1 MTVTWRF
8 VPFDALTTTE
18 LYEVLQLRT
27 EVFVMEQAG
36 IYQDMDGSDHA
47 AVHVLGTAGGQ
58 LVAYA
63 RCFPAGVKFA
73 EASIGRVITRQ
84 SQRGSGLGHALI
96 RQAIVCVFAQWG
108 AQPLRIGAQ
117 PGSISFM
124 RSTGSPQQE
133 SPTSKTAFRTSRC
146 CARFD
151 IQELT
156 MISDFK
162 GKTAVLTGAGSGFGL
177 ECARIGAR
185 LGMNL
190 VLADVQQDAL
200 DKAAAEMTAAG
211 AQVLAVRLD
220 VSKAAEV
227 EALGAAVL
235 ARFGAPHLVFNNA
248 GVGAG
253 GLIWENTLKD
263 WEWVI
268 GVNLMGVAH
277 GVRVFTPMM
286 LEAAK
291 QDPAWQGHIVNTASM
306 AGLLNAPNMGIYN
319 VSKHAVVSLSETL
332 YQDLALVTDQISAS
346 VLCPFFVPT
355 GISQSQRNRPE
366 ELPAAKPTRSQLIGQ
381 AMSDKAVGSG
391 KVTAADVAQKVF
403 DAIAANQFY
412 IYSHPK
418 AIGSVQT
425 RLEDILQARNPTN
438 PFAHKPEIGEELKKA
453 LREA

>member
-1 MTVTWRF
+1 M
-8 VPFDALTTTE
+8 
-18 LYEVLQLRT
+18 
-27 EVFVMEQAG
+27 
-36 IYQDMDGSDHA
+36 
-47 AVHVLGTAGGQ
+47 
-58 LVAYA
+58 
-63 RCFPAGVKFA
+63 
-73 EASIGRVITRQ
+73 IT
-84 SQRGSGLGHALI
+84 
-96 RQAIVCVFAQWG
+96 
-108 AQPLRIGAQ
+108 
-117 PGSISFM
+117 
-124 RSTGSPQQE
+124 
-133 SPTSKTAFRTSRC
+133 
-146 CARFD
+146 
-151 IQELT
+151 
-156 MISDFK
+156 DFK

-211 AQVLAVRLD
+211 AQVLPFRLD

-235 ARFGAPHLVFNNA
+235 ARFGAPHFVFNNA

-291 QDPAWQGHIVNTASM
+291 KDPAWQGHIVNTASM

-332 YQDLALVTDQISAS
+332 YQDLGLVTDQISAS

-355 GISQSQRNRPE
+355 GISQSQRNRPD

-403 DAIAANQFY
+403 DAVAGNQFY

-425 RLEDILQARNPTN
+425 RLEDILQARNPTS
-438 PFAHKPEIGEELKKA
+438 PFAHKPEIGEQLKKA

>member
-1 MTVTWRF
+1 M
-8 VPFDALTTTE
+8 
-18 LYEVLQLRT
+18 
-27 EVFVMEQAG
+27 
-36 IYQDMDGSDHA
+36 
-47 AVHVLGTAGGQ
+47 
-58 LVAYA
+58 
-63 RCFPAGVKFA
+63 
-73 EASIGRVITRQ
+73 IT
-84 SQRGSGLGHALI
+84 
-96 RQAIVCVFAQWG
+96 
-108 AQPLRIGAQ
+108 
-117 PGSISFM
+117 
-124 RSTGSPQQE
+124 
-133 SPTSKTAFRTSRC
+133 
-146 CARFD
+146 
-151 IQELT
+151 
-156 MISDFK
+156 DFK

-185 LGMNL
+185 LGMKL

-200 DKAAAEMTAAG
+200 DKAVAEISATG
-211 AQVLAVRLD
+211 AQVLPFRLD

-235 ARFGAPHLVFNNA
+235 ARFGAPHFVFNNA

-291 QDPAWQGHIVNTASM
+291 KDPAWQGHIVNTASM

-319 VSKHAVVSLSETL
+319 VSKHAVVSMSETL
-332 YQDLALVTDQISAS
+332 YQDLSLVTDQISAS

-355 GISQSQRNRPE
+355 GISQSHRNRPG
-366 ELPAAKPTRSQLIGQ
+366 ELEAAKPTRSQLIGQ

-403 DAIAANQFY
+403 DAVAAKQFY

-425 RLEDILQARNPTN
+425 RLEDIMQARNPTS
-438 PFAHKPEIGEELKKA
+438 PFAHKPELGEDLKKA
-453 LREA
+453 LREV